1 MGIEE
6 GRLLLAQAK
15 GHLGRFRALSFFNA
29 AYRELNREPSDG
41 SDWLQRW
48 PHISFLIAK
57 WALASW
63 RPGDDRPEPSPD
75 DLHFV
80 AQSVFDAI
88 GHLLRVEGNAV
99 LFMRRIALQQIWMQ
113 RSFDASSIPRQFRIL
128 GERMAGT
135 GIMARFEERYGMT
148 AADFAVQLAHMAAD
162 VGDMLRHASL
172 SDLRPF
178 SPRNPDHW
186 LRVRARLSKAVPDL
200 HREMQRLVA
209 RETAAEV
216 EVCEQS
222 PLVTMPFLEHVN
234 LGPVCIHP
242 KLLIR
247 CLESALF
254 DLARVIDPRPFM
266 NDFGPASEEYLAEVL
281 SDLGGHLM
289 REEEIKRRLTGEGK
303 VVDFML
309 VFDDALVLIDA
320 KGIEGHYDELY
331 HNLPT
336 ELAAKLRTSLLRA
349 VDQAISTVARLPVE
363 LQRPE
368 VYFLCV
374 TFKQV
379 VVTDG
384 SALHEL
390 TAGTDEWGHAR
401 WNSPS
406 LTSARMFFPSA
417 YEFESLVA
425 LAAATGTTLS
435 EVLREISIQNADSY
449 TRRLYIEQ
457 HVAARNVELLA
468 PMIIQHTSARLRR

>member
-6 GRLLLAQAK
+6 GRSLLAQAK
-15 GHLGRFRALSFFNA
+15 DRLGQFRALSFFDA

-41 SDWLQRW
+41 FDWLQRW

-57 WALASW
+57 WALAGW
-63 RPGDDRPEPSPD
+63 RPGDDRPEPGPD

-88 GHLLRVEGNAV
+88 GHLLRVEGNPV
-99 LFMRRIALQQIWMQ
+99 IFMRRMALQQIWMQ

-162 VGDMLRHASL
+162 VGEMIRHAPL
-172 SDLRPF
+172 ADQRPLTAR
-178 SPRNPDHW
+178 SPDHW
-186 LRVRARLSKAVPDL
+186 LRVRSNLSKAVPDL
-200 HREMQRLVA
+200 HREMQALIG
-209 RETAAEV
+209 RETPAEI

-222 PLVTMPFLEHVN
+222 PLVTMPFLEHVD

-242 KLLIR
+242 KLLFR
-247 CLESALF
+247 CLESVLF
-254 DLARVIDPRPFM
+254 DLARSIDPRPFM
-266 NDFGPASEEYLAEVL
+266 NDFGPAFEDYVAEVL
-281 SDLGGHLM
+281 SDLGGHVL

-331 HNLPT
+331 HNLPA
-336 ELAAKLRTSLLRA
+336 ELAARLRTSLLRA

-363 LQRPE
+363 LQRLE

-384 SALHEL
+384 SALREL
-390 TAGTDEWGHAR
+390 TVGTDEWEHAR
-401 WNSPS
+401 WSS
-406 LTSARMFFPSA
+406 QALTPVRMFFPSA

-425 LAAATGTTLS
+425 LAVATGAPLS
-435 EVLREISIQNADSY
+435 RVVQEISLQNANPH
-449 TRRLYIEQ
+449 TRKLYIEQ
-457 HVAARNVELLA
+457 HVAARNIELLA
-468 PMIIQHTSARLRR
+468 PTIVQHASVRLRR

>member
-1 MGIEE
+1 MSIEE
-6 GRLLLAQAK
+6 GQLLFAQAK
-15 GHLGRFRALSFFNA
+15 ERLSQFRALSFFDA
-29 AYRELNREPSDG
+29 ANRELNREPSDG
-41 SDWLQRW
+41 LDWLQRW

-57 WALASW
+57 WALAGW
-63 RPGDDRPEPSPD
+63 RRGDDRPEPSPD

-88 GHLLRVEGNAV
+88 SHLLRVEGNPV
-99 LFMRRIALQQIWMQ
+99 LFIRRMALQQIWMQ
-113 RSFDASSIPRQFRIL
+113 RSFDTSSIARQFRIL

-135 GIMARFEERYGMT
+135 EIMVRFEERYGMT

-162 VGDMLRHASL
+162 VGDMLEHASV
-172 SDLRPF
+172 SDLRPLT
-178 SPRNPDHW
+178 PRNPDHW
-186 LRVRARLSKAVPDL
+186 LRVRAHMSNTVPDL
-200 HREMQRLVA
+200 HREMQALVA

-222 PLVTMPFLEHVN
+222 PLVSMPFIVHAD

-242 KLLIR
+242 KLLFR
-247 CLESALF
+247 RLESVLF
-254 DLARVIDPRPFM
+254 DMARAISPQRFM
-266 NDFGPASEEYLAEVL
+266 NDFGPAFEGYLAEVL

-289 REEEIKRRLTGEGK
+289 REEEIKPRLTGEGK

-331 HNLPT
+331 HNLPA

-349 VDQAISTVARLPVE
+349 VDQAISTVSRLPTE

-368 VYFLCV
+368 TYFLCV

-384 SALHEL
+384 SALREL
-390 TAGTDEWGHAR
+390 TAGTEEWDHAR
-401 WNSPS
+401 WMSPT
-406 LTSARMFFPSA
+406 LTPARMFFPSA

-425 LAAATGTTLS
+425 LAAASGTPLS
-435 EVLREISIQNADSY
+435 QVMREISTQNADPY
-449 TRRLYIEQ
+449 TRKMYIEQ
-457 HVAARNVELLA
+457 HVAARNIDLLA
-468 PMIIQHTSARLRR
+468 PAIVQCAAARLRG

>member
-1 MGIEE
+1 MSIEE

-15 GHLGRFRALSFFNA
+15 ERLGQFRALSFFDA
-29 AYRELNREPSDG
+29 AHRELNRAPSDG
-41 SDWLQRW
+41 FNWLQRW

-57 WALASW
+57 WALAGW
-63 RPGDDRPEPSPD
+63 RRGDDRPEPSPD

-88 GHLLRVEGNAV
+88 GHLLRVEGNPV
-99 LFMRRIALQQIWMQ
+99 LFMRRMALQQIWMQ
-113 RSFDASSIPRQFRIL
+113 RSFDASSTARQFRIL

-162 VGDMLRHASL
+162 VGDMLGHASL
-172 SDLRPF
+172 SDLRPLT
-178 SPRNPDHW
+178 PRNPDHW
-186 LRVRARLSKAVPDL
+186 LSVRAHLSKTVPEL
-200 HREMQRLVA
+200 HLEMQALLSRG
-209 RETAAEV
+209 TAAEV

-222 PLVTMPFLEHVN
+222 PLVTMPFIEHVD

-242 KLLIR
+242 KLLFR
-247 CLESALF
+247 CVESALF
-254 DLARVIDPRPFM
+254 DLARAIDPRPFM
-266 NDFGPASEEYLAEVL
+266 NDFGPAFEDHLADVL
-281 SDLGGHLM
+281 SDLGGHLL
-289 REEEIKRRLTGEGK
+289 REEEIKRRLTGKGK

-331 HNLPT
+331 HNLPA
-336 ELAAKLRTSLLRA
+336 ELAARLRTSLLRA

-363 LQRPE
+363 LQRLE

-384 SALHEL
+384 SALREL
-390 TAGTDEWGHAR
+390 TAGTDEWEHAR
-401 WNSPS
+401 WNSQA
-406 LTSARMFFPSA
+406 LTPARMFFPSA

-425 LAAATGTTLS
+425 LAAATGAPLS
-435 EVLREISIQNADSY
+435 RVMREISIQNENPYA
-449 TRRLYIEQ
+449 RKLYIEQ
-457 HVAARNVELLA
+457 HVVARNIELMA
-468 PMIIQHTSARLRR
+468 PTIVQHASVRLRR